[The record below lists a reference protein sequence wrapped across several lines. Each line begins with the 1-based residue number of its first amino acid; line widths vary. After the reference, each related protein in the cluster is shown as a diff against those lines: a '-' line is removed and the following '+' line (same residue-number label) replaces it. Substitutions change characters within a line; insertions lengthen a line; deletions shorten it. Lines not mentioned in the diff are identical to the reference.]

1 MQGEALGMIE
11 WWRGGTGWGGRE
23 MRWAEPA
30 MARMWGAAEDD
41 LVLVLE
47 VRRRAHA
54 SPVARECSHVRDSLV
69 SVPSLLPA
77 AGSRSRGCQEEG
89 QEVQQGQEQEERE
102 EEQQQQASA
111 IYLDP
116 TPQTSPE
123 LSPDSS
129 PASSP
134 RCPHARMDGSVGKGG
149 GERGYDNGRSDGACR
164 VCQTGGG
171 NQRIRVE
178 KRAGLEEL
186 PPQMRGCEP
195 PRRKILVRLP
205 GGLPN
210 LVVSARNIVHQDIA
224 VRTPALHV
232 KSLRRADGW
241 SACAVHLAFFSSP
254 AGEADEPSSVRT
266 LTHAHL
272 VICVDL
278 QSGKRVWTR
287 RVHGRVEGPAALSAG
302 GR

>member
-1 MQGEALGMIE
+1 
-11 WWRGGTGWGGRE
+11 
-23 MRWAEPA
+23 

-171 NQRIRVE
+171 TSGY
-178 KRAGLEEL
+178 GLRSAPVWKSCL
-186 PPQMRGCEP
+186 
-195 PRRKILVRLP
+195 RKCVDASP
-205 GGLPN
+205 
-210 LVVSARNIVHQDIA
+210 LVVKYSCGRQVVCPILSCQHATSCIKTSR
-224 VRTPALHV
+224 
-232 KSLRRADGW
+232 
-241 SACAVHLAFFSSP
+241 CAP
-254 AGEADEPSSVRT
+254 QPCT
-266 LTHAHL
+266 
-272 VICVDL
+272 
-278 QSGKRVWTR
+278 
-287 RVHGRVEGPAALSAG
+287 
-302 GR
+302 